1 MNTTELSA
9 AVDQALNV
17 MTLDQIVPRIWRHD
31 HTVWKT
37 DPTEITEP
45 NRLGWLTVIESMLEK
60 ASDLNRFA
68 AEVAAEGYETAVVL
82 GMGGSSLAPEVFQRT
97 FGAAPDMLALE
108 VLDTTDPST
117 IIDLR
122 QRLNLE
128 KTLFIVSS
136 KSGTT
141 QETLSQFSYFWEQ
154 IPDGLHFVAV
164 TDSGTPLEKLGHD
177 RGFRRVFV
185 NPADIGG
192 RYSALSFFGLVPA
205 SLVGVDLQVLLENSM
220 TVVEACRRD
229 SPLNQN
235 PGALLGA
242 FLGQAAGAG
251 RDKLTLILPEEV
263 SSLGDWVEQLI
274 AESTGKEGKGVV
286 PIAGEALGPPEVYGP
301 DRAFVAL
308 GDHPG
313 LDALEKLGHPVL
325 RLPFE
330 NRMQLGGEF
339 FRWEFA
345 TAVAAHFLQIN
356 PFDQPDVQAAKDAT
370 ARILAEGPQAADG
383 EPASIDE
390 VLATLQPGD
399 YLGLLAYLPRK
410 METEAPLELLRLKIR
425 QRYGVATS
433 LGFGP
438 RYLHSTGQLHKG
450 GPATGAFIQL
460 TEDVAEDLPIPG
472 QPHSFD
478 QLRQAQA
485 LGDFQSL
492 TARGRR
498 VAQVNL
504 GGDRVAGIQR
514 LLESIS

>member
-1 MNTTELSA
+1 MNIRGLSP
-9 AVDQALNV
+9 AVNQALDA
-17 MTLDQIVPRIWRHD
+17 MTQHEIVPRIWRHD

-45 NRLGWLTVIESMLEK
+45 NRLGWLSVVDAMLEK
-60 ASDLNRFA
+60 APDLSQFA
-68 AEVAAEGYETAVVL
+68 AGVAAEGYDTAVVL

-97 FGAAPDMLALE
+97 FGATPDMLALE

-122 QRLNLE
+122 QRLNLQ

-141 QETLSQFSYFWEQ
+141 QETLAQFSYFWEQ
-154 IPDGLHFVAV
+154 IPNGQHFVAV
-164 TDSGTPLEKLGHD
+164 TDSDTPLEKLGHD
-177 RGFRRVFV
+177 REFRRVFV

-192 RYSALSFFGLVPA
+192 RYSALSYFGLVPA
-205 SLVGVDLQVLLENSM
+205 SLVGVDLQLLLGNAM
-220 TVVEACRRD
+220 TVVEACRGI
-229 SPLNQN
+229 SPLSEN

-242 FLGQAAGAG
+242 FLGQTAGSG
-251 RDKLTLILPEEV
+251 RDKLTLLLPEEL
-263 SSLGDWVEQLI
+263 SSLGDWIEQLI

-308 GDHPG
+308 GGHPG
-313 LDALEKLGHPVL
+313 LDAIEKVGHPVL

-330 NRMQLGGEF
+330 DRMQLGGEF

-345 TAVAAHFLQIN
+345 TAVAGHFLEIN

-370 ARILAEGPQAADG
+370 ARILSEGPQAADG

-399 YLGLLAYLPRK
+399 YLGLLAYLPRRL
-410 METEAPLELLRLKIR
+410 EIEARLELFRLKIR
-425 QRYGVATS
+425 LRYGVAAS

-450 GPATGAFIQL
+450 GPATGAFIQV

-498 VAQVNL
+498 VARVNL
-504 GGDRVAGIQR
+504 GGDRIAGIKR

>member
-1 MNTTELSA
+1 MSNQEIPP
-9 AVDQALNV
+9 ALALALEAITDDNV
-17 MTLDQIVPRIWRHD
+17 VARIWRHD
-31 HTVWKT
+31 HSVWKS
-37 DPTEITEP
+37 DPAEITEP
-45 NRLGWLTVIESMLEK
+45 NRLGWLTVIDSMIDQAPEL
-60 ASDLNRFA
+60 ARFA
-68 AEVAAEGYETAVVL
+68 AGVAAEGYETAVVL

-97 FGAAPDMLALE
+97 FGSAPDRLSLE
-108 VLDTTDPST
+108 VLDTTDPGT
-117 IIDLR
+117 ILDLR
-122 QRLNLE
+122 QRLNLG

-154 IPDGLHFVAV
+154 IPDGVHFVAV
-164 TDSGTPLEKLGHD
+164 TDSGTPLETLG
-177 RGFRRVFV
+177 REREFRKVFA

-205 SLVGVDLQVLLENSM
+205 SLVGVDLEVLLKNARA
-220 TVVEACRRD
+220 VAEACRTNPP
-229 SPLNQN
+229 SEN

-242 FLGQAAGAG
+242 FLGQTAAVG
-251 RDKLTLILPEEV
+251 RDKLTLVLPEEL
-263 SSLGDWVEQLI
+263 SSLGDWIEQLI
-274 AESTGKEGKGVV
+274 AESTGKEGKGIV
-286 PIAGEALGPPEVYGP
+286 PIAGETLGSPEVYGA

-308 GDHPG
+308 GEHPG
-313 LDALEKLGHPVL
+313 LDAIENFGHPVL

-345 TAVAAHFLQIN
+345 TAIAAHVLKIN

-370 ARILAEGPQAADG
+370 ARILSEGPK
-383 EPASIDE
+383 PASGKPTSIE
-390 VLATLQPGD
+390 SVLATLEKGD
-399 YLGLLAYLPRK
+399 YLGLLAYLPPK
-410 METEAPLELLRLKIR
+410 TEIEAPLELLRLKIR

-450 GPATGAFIQL
+450 GPGTGAFIQII
-460 TEDVAEDLPIPG
+460 EDAAADLAIPG

-485 LGDFQSL
+485 LGDFESL
-492 TARGRR
+492 TDRGRR
-498 VAQVNL
+498 VARINL
-504 GGDRVAGIQR
+504 GGNLLAGIDR
-514 LLESIS
+514 LLEAIQ